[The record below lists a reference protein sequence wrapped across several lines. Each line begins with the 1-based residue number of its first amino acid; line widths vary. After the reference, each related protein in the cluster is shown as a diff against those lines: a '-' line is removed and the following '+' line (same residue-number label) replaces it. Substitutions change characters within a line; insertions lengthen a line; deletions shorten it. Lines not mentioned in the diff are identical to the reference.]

1 MRLLGT
7 KRAQA
12 ELSSKA
18 RAANLY
24 GLENQ
29 GSPTQLVKELSVS
42 RNTIYNTKINSN
54 STIP

>member
-1 MRLLGT
+1 MGLFGT
-7 KRAQA
+7 KRAQS

-29 GSPTQLVKELSVS
+29 GSPTQLVKEFSVS
-42 RNTIYNTKINSN
+42 RSTIYNTKNQF
-54 STIP
+54 